1 MPVRVKALTDR
12 GLKRSQNEDSHA
24 VWVAPESPGSREPEV
39 LALVADGMGG
49 AQSGEIASSM
59 VADMVVRRYREADRT
74 DPAAVLAA
82 AFQEANAG
90 VFARSQSAD
99 EYHGMGTTCT
109 AFALRGRRAWLAHVG
124 DSRAYLV
131 RSGAARQLTRD
142 HSLVAELVRR
152 GELTEEEA
160 RSDPRRNVV
169 MRSMGIG
176 ASVVV
181 DVVAL
186 DEDLAP
192 GDAIVLCSDGLHGVV
207 TDAEIAAAFAQDDL
221 DRSCAGLI
229 RLALERGGPDNITV
243 VALAVDGGAAADP
256 VRARRAESDF
266 EQTLTGERA
275 VSRIASQP
283 DPIGRVAETRDRE
296 PPARAGDPVD
306 AYDPAEP
313 SDSLPEFL
321 APPTRRARRGR
332 GWIVVLVILGLL
344 GLALAIRWFL
354 QGAHRSGERA
364 VATAC
369 ARAGSVALLYDAAG
383 PATWSVTGGG
393 GHESAVRGAPLRGV
407 PGGSAEAPPPTPA
420 QARSHDSAPR
430 HGRLQGRCG

>member
-1 MPVRVKALTDR
+1 MLVLVKALTDR

-24 VWVAPESPGSREPEV
+24 VWVAPAVPGSRDPEV

-59 VADMVVRRYREADRT
+59 VAGTVVRRYREADRT

-99 EYHGMGTTCT
+99 EYRGMGTTCT

-131 RSGAARQLTRD
+131 RSGVARRLTRD

-181 DVVAL
+181 DVVSL
-186 DEDLAP
+186 DEELAP
-192 GDAIVLCSDGLHGVV
+192 GDTIVLCSDGLHGVV
-207 TDAEIAAAFAQDDL
+207 TDAEIAAAFAENDF
-221 DRSCAGLI
+221 DRSCVGLMQ
-229 RLALERGGPDNITV
+229 LALERGGPDNITI
-243 VALAVDGGAAADP
+243 VALAVDGGAAADADR
-256 VRARRAESDF
+256 VRREESGL
-266 EQTLTGERA
+266 EQTLAGGPA
-275 VSRIASQP
+275 ASVIANTAG
-283 DPIGRVAETRDRE
+283 PIGPAAEPRDRQSR
-296 PPARAGDPVD
+296 AWAGDPGD
-306 AYDPAEP
+306 PYDSAEP
-313 SDSLPEFL
+313 SDSLPEFP
-321 APPTRRARRGR
+321 APPTRRARPGR

-344 GLALAIRWFL
+344 GLVLAIRWFL
-354 QGAHRSGERA
+354 QGSHRSGEHA
-364 VATAC
+364 ATTAC
-369 ARAGSVALLYDAAG
+369 ARAGPAALLYDAGG
-383 PATWSVTGGG
+383 PATWSVMGGG
-393 GHESAVRGAPLRGV
+393 GHESAVWGCLSSGCSRRLRG
-407 PGGSAEAPPPTPA
+407 GAAAGPA
-420 QARSHDSAPR
+420 RMRSRDLAPR
-430 HGRLQGRCG
+430 HGRLQWRCG

>member
-1 MPVRVKALTDR
+1 MPVVVKVLTDR
-12 GLKRSQNEDSHA
+12 GLKRSHNEDSHA
-24 VWVAPESPGSREPEV
+24 VWRTPDSPGSREPEV

-59 VADMVVRRYREADRT
+59 VADIVVRHYREADRT

-99 EYHGMGTTCT
+99 ECRGMGTTCT

-131 RSGAARQLTRD
+131 RSGTARRLTRD

-169 MRSMGIG
+169 MRSMGID
-176 ASVVV
+176 ASVMV
-181 DVVAL
+181 DVVSL
-186 DEDLAP
+186 DEDLVS
-192 GDAIVLCSDGLHGVV
+192 GDTIVLCSDGLHGVV
-207 TDAEIAAAFAQDDL
+207 TDAEIAAAFAGTDL
-221 DRSCAGLI
+221 DRSCAGLV

-243 VALAVDGGAAADP
+243 VALAVDGDAASDLA
-256 VRARRAESDF
+256 RARREEPGL
-266 EQTLTGERA
+266 EQTLAGEPA
-275 VSRIASQP
+275 VSVTTDTAGASEWAAEP
-283 DPIGRVAETRDRE
+283 RDPE
-296 PPARAGDPVD
+296 PPAWDGDPG
-306 AYDPAEP
+306 DPAEA
-313 SDSLPEFL
+313 SDSLPEFP
-321 APPTRRARRGR
+321 APPARTAHSGR

-354 QGAHRSGERA
+354 QGAHRNGQHA
-364 VATAC
+364 ATTAC
-369 ARAGSVALLYDAAG
+369 ARAGSTGLLYDAKG
-383 PATWSVTGGG
+383 PAARSVTGAGDL
-393 GHESAVRGAPLRGV
+393 ESAVRESLSSRC
-407 PGGSAEAPPPTPA
+407 S
-420 QARSHDSAPR
+420 R
-430 HGRLQGRCG
+430 RLG